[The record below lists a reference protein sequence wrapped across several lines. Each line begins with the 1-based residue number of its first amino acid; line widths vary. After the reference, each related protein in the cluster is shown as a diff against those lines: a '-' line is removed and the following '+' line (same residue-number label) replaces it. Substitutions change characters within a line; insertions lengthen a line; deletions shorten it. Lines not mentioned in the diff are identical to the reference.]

1 MPDDSALDASA
12 RPAPR
17 QPLSIGSGTAG
28 SGTAGSGAAGSGA
41 IGSLTTRSW
50 RERWRIGYVARRN
63 AIFGSQS
70 FQHWCARLPFIRRV
84 AKTRATQ
91 MMDHIVGFTYSQVL
105 KAVVDA
111 ELLDLLANGPITVAQ
126 TALYTQLSE
135 DAALALLRAAR
146 ALDLAQEVVEGG
158 WMLGQQGAVLVADE
172 GTQAMIVH
180 HRLLYRDLL
189 EPLELLRKDRQQPTE
204 LSRYWSY
211 AGALHGAAERGRE
224 TEEYSRLMAASQ
236 RYVADQVLAAVSFS
250 GVRSLLDVGGGHGA
264 FVRRVG
270 EAYPQMRLG
279 LFDLPEVAHG
289 AQGPL
294 DEALGPERTTCHP
307 GNFFEDA
314 IPQGYDL
321 VSLVRILHD
330 HDDAPAAALLRNI
343 RKSLSPGQRLLIAEP
358 MAQIPGAEPMGEAFF
373 GFYLWAMGSGRA
385 RSPAEIRS
393 MLRDAGFAKS
403 RLIAGPQPVIAS
415 MMVATA

>member
-1 MPDDSALDASA
+1 MLMPGEGPPEGAA
-12 RPAPR
+12 
-17 QPLSIGSGTAG
+17 QGSGRSN
-28 SGTAGSGAAGSGA
+28 SG
-41 IGSLTTRSW
+41 RNW
-50 RERWRIGYVARRN
+50 RERWRLGYVARRN
-63 AIFGSQS
+63 AIFGSNS
-70 FQHWCARLPFIRRV
+70 FQYWCARLPFIKGV
-84 AKTRATQ
+84 AKSRATQ

-105 KAVVDA
+105 KAVVES
-111 ELLDLLANGPITVAQ
+111 ELLDLLANGPIT
-126 TALYTQLSE
+126 ALEVSHYTRLSQ

-146 ALDLAQEVVEGG
+146 ALDLAEEVVEDG

-172 GTQAMIVH
+172 GTQAMIMH

-189 EPLELLRKDRQQPTE
+189 EPLDLLRKDRKQPTE

-236 RYVADQVLAAVSFS
+236 RYVADQVLAAFSFK
-250 GVRSLLDVGGGHGA
+250 GVKSLMDVGGGHGA

-270 EAYPQMRLG
+270 EAYPDMRLG
-279 LFDLPEVAHG
+279 LFDLPEVVETAFAPLASQVG
-289 AQGPL
+289 ATRL
-294 DEALGPERTTCHP
+294 DAHP
-307 GNFFEDA
+307 GNFFEDT
-314 IPQGYDL
+314 IPQGYDM

-330 HDDAPAAALLRNI
+330 HDDEPAAALLANI

-358 MAQIPGAEPMGEAFF
+358 MARIPGAEPMGEAFF

-385 RSPAEIRS
+385 RSPDEIKAMLAE
-393 MLRDAGFAKS
+393 AGFARP

-415 MMVATA
+415 LIVATA